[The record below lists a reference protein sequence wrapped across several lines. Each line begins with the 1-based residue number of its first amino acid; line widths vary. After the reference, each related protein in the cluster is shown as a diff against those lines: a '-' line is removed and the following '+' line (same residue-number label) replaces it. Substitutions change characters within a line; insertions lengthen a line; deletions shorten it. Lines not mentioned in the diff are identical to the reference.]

1 MQEEFYI
8 RFCIAPGFCLGVS
21 KIRRYDVSQKLYF
34 LRMAQKARTLRPPAM
49 ETLRGREAD
58 PDGIGAGRQA

>member
-1 MQEEFYI
+1 MQNY
-8 RFCIAPGFCLGVS
+8 
-21 KIRRYDVSQKLYF
+21 QKLYF